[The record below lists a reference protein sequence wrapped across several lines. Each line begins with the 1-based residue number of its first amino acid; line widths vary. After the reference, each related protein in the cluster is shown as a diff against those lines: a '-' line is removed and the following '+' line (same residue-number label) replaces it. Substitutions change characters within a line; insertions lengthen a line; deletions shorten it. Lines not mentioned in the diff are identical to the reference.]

1 MYRSQYIGIAVS
13 VVFVTLITLHFTH
26 GLSLSYA
33 ILLGGVHAMALG
45 FASYFIRLNY
55 FIKSYHH
62 GDRTEKKIAL
72 TFDDGPV
79 GLTSEVLDILKEQE
93 VPAAFFCIG
102 YKVEG
107 LPKMV
112 KRMYEEGHIIGNHS
126 HRHSHGFD
134 MMSAKKVKNEIDE
147 CSRAI
152 IATIG
157 KAPKLFRPPYGVT
170 NPNVAKGIR
179 RANMLSIGW
188 SLRSYD
194 TTAKD
199 GQKLKNKILKKL
211 KGGDVILLHDR
222 VPVTVEI
229 LTELIEEAREKG
241 FTFVGLDE
249 LLDIQPYA

>member
-1 MYRSQYIGIAVS
+1 MYRSQYIAI
-13 VVFVTLITLHFTH
+13 VVAIVMAALITLHFTH
-26 GLSLSYA
+26 GLSLTYA
-33 ILLGGVHAMALG
+33 ILLGAVHAMVLG

-55 FIKSYHH
+55 FVKSLHH
-62 GDRTEKKIAL
+62 GDRNDNKIAL

-79 GLTSEVLDILKEQE
+79 GITNDVLDILKEQE

-102 YKVEG
+102 YRVEG
-107 LPKMV
+107 LPETV
-112 KRMYEEGHIIGNHS
+112 KRMHEEGHIVANHS
-126 HRHSHGFD
+126 YRHSHSFD
-134 MMSAKKVKNEIDE
+134 MKKASKIKLEIGE

-152 IATIG
+152 MRAIG
-157 KAPKLFRPPYGVT
+157 KAPKLFRPPFGVT

-179 RANMLSIGW
+179 RSGMHSIGW

-199 GQKLKNKILKKL
+199 GEKLKNKILKKL

-222 VPVTVEI
+222 VPITVEI